1 LLELQLSWLSRV
13 LPSTTGFNSL
23 KEPAMNNL
31 PTRHAF
37 ALPAAL
43 LSILITST
51 MVLIPTLAAA
61 GATHGARDTHAI
73 QAAAPAAGSSLG
85 NNAVEMRSI

>member
-1 LLELQLSWLSRV
+1 
-13 LPSTTGFNSL
+13 
-23 KEPAMNNL
+23 MNNL

-61 GATHGARDTHAI
+61 GATHGSRDTHAV
-73 QAAAPAAGSSLG
+73 QAAAPAAGSSRDSG
-85 NNAVEMRSI
+85 AVETRSI